1 MWVCLLRRHAPQALA
16 LRGYGWVGAGTHG
29 RWGGGVHG
37 SHHPT
42 PPPVTSVAAFLW
54 RRWGTGEGGL
64 HSAADRAPPPGDTL
78 FCAS

>member
-37 SHHPT
+37 SPHP
-42 PPPVTSVAAFLW
+42 PSSHFSGRLSAAEM
-54 RRWGTGEGGL
+54 GAGEG
-64 HSAADRAPPPGDTL
+64 APPLCG
-78 FCAS
+78 